1 MSDDAKTKK
10 ELLSENED
18 LRIRLEEAEEILRAI
33 REGEV
38 DGLVVSGPEGDQLFL
53 LKGAGHA
60 YRVFVEAMNEGAVTL
75 SHDGTILYCNVRF
88 ADMVET
94 DYEKVIGHSIYQ
106 FIPSTDVLESA
117 FQRAKRGNEKVEVL
131 LKRKEKEPLPVY
143 LSLNPLLEDEIP
155 GICVV
160 VTDLEALKESEKQL
174 KYLASRLL
182 AAHEEERKRIA
193 GDIHD
198 GLGSFLSQ
206 IKMKTAG
213 VLEKLEKELGPEVA
227 EPLKNIIPVIQES
240 IDECRRLQ
248 LDLRPPM
255 LDDLGILAT
264 LSWFCRRFNSIYPG
278 IRIEQK
284 IDIKEDEVPDLLKTA
299 IFRITQEAMNNVA
312 KYGRATLLS
321 FSLSGEDKKIE
332 LAIADN
338 GIGFNMEEMF
348 TQDRSRR
355 GLGLQSMKERAELS
369 GGSFTIQS
377 AQGKG
382 TAIRASWPGRSQY
395 T

>member
-1 MSDDAKTKK
+1 MSDDAKTNE

-18 LRIRLEEAEEILRAI
+18 LRIRLEEAEETLRAI
-33 REGEV
+33 RGGEV
-38 DGLVVSGPEGDQLFL
+38 DGLVVSGPEGDRLFL

-75 SHDGTILYCNVRF
+75 SLDGTILYCNNRF
-88 ADMVET
+88 ADMIDT

-106 FIPSTDVLESA
+106 FIASTDDFGSA
-117 FQRAKRGNEKVEVL
+117 LKRSKRGKEKVEVL
-131 LKRKEKEPLPVY
+131 LKRKGKEPLPVY
-143 LSLNPLLEDEIP
+143 LSLNPLLEDEVP

-160 VTDLEALKESEKQL
+160 VTDLEALKEAEKQL
-174 KYLASRLL
+174 KSLSSRLL

-198 GLGSFLSQ
+198 GLGSTLSQ
-206 IKMKTAG
+206 IKMKTTG
-213 VLEKLEKELGPEVA
+213 VLEKVEKESSPDVA
-227 EPLKNIIPVIQES
+227 ELLKSIIPVIQES

-248 LDLRPPM
+248 LDLRPPI

-264 LSWFCRRFNSIYPG
+264 LSWFCRRFNTIYLG

-312 KYGRATLLS
+312 KYSRANLLS
-321 FSLSGEDKKIE
+321 FL
-332 LAIADN
+332 
-338 GIGFNMEEMF
+338 
-348 TQDRSRR
+348 
-355 GLGLQSMKERAELS
+355 
-369 GGSFTIQS
+369 
-377 AQGKG
+377 
-382 TAIRASWPGRSQY
+382 
-395 T
+395 